1 MPESI
6 ESKEFEL
13 QAFRDEI
20 KKLKDTNDSLRLGVP
35 NPDELGEEELEVW
48 TRFKELFNLIDP
60 VLQGC
65 QTIEEVQG
73 SEQLKSLLGELRNLA
88 ASSEK
93 YFNNNDIVKNENR
106 KEFLAFTR
114 NRLELIGFLSIL
126 FPEDK
131 GYDEENKEDDLV
143 YAKNWMIKKRKD
155 LGIK

>member
-1 MPESI
+1 MSEV

-20 KKLKDTNDSLRLGVP
+20 KKLKETNDSLRLGVP
-35 NPDELGEEELEVW
+35 NPDELGLEELRVW
-48 TRFKELFNLIDP
+48 IRFKELFNLIDP

-65 QTIEEVQG
+65 QNIEEVQG
-73 SEQLKSLLGELRNLA
+73 SEKLKVLLEDLKELA
-88 ASSEK
+88 FSSEK
-93 YFNNNDIVKNENR
+93 YLSNNEIIKNENR

-114 NRLELIGFLSIL
+114 NRLGLISFLSIL

-131 GYDEENKEDDLV
+131 GYDEENKEDDLA

>member
-1 MPESI
+1 MSESI

-20 KKLKDTNDSLRLGVP
+20 KKLKETNDSLRLGVP

-48 TRFKELFNLIDP
+48 VRFKELFNLIDT
-60 VLQGC
+60 VLHAC
-65 QTIEEVQG
+65 QTVGEAHG
-73 SEQLKSLLGELRNLA
+73 SEKLKKLLEDLKELA
-88 ASSEK
+88 TSSGK
-93 YFNNNDIVKNENR
+93 HFSNNEIVKNENR
-106 KEFLAFTR
+106 KEFLAFIR

-126 FPEDK
+126 FPEDT

-143 YAKNWMIKKRKD
+143 YAKNWMIKKRQD